1 MNKDDGTPLTMID
14 RITGNFEVDEEA
26 SKEFTKYYDTIHKIQ
41 AEAFVET
48 SKALESVLEILLKHK
63 EGEATEQQVID
74 EIKKIAK
81 IQEERYA
88 ETIEIILPGVIG
100 CAQVKINVER

>member
-1 MNKDDGTPLTMID
+1 MNKDDGTPLTMMD

-26 SKEFTKYYDTIHKIQ
+26 SKEFTEHYNKIHN
-41 AEAFVET
+41 EAFSEINKAVER
-48 SKALESVLEILLKHK
+48 VCEILYKYK
-63 EGEATEQQVID
+63 TGEATEKQVID

-81 IQEERYA
+81 IYEERYPGPFK
-88 ETIEIILPGVIG
+88 IILPGVVG